1 MYLLPVKLSHV
12 AIFPPPILR
21 LFIAPI
27 PYISYNGI
35 TRLPSGIHTKGEVSW
50 ITILILDEVGS
61 IEKLGFT
68 KDQVRFINVLIENAL
83 KQYHKQLF
91 TESL

>member
-1 MYLLPVKLSHV
+1 MNNNINFES
-12 AIFPPPILR
+12 
-21 LFIAPI
+21 LFE
-27 PYISYNGI
+27 N
-35 TRLPSGIHTKGEVSW
+35 LEVSAE
-50 ITILILDEVGS
+50 TLDEVGS